1 MALTAKQRCLRGI
14 SGVLCAGPHQFRP
27 ACGPL
32 SCSPPDTSPSRSRKE
47 GGPAER
53 QGTAQ
58 LREHALLL
66 GGRGTPR
73 GWLWWPGVASS
84 LQGRGGGRFTP
95 VLPGALL
102 FLETLAQKDGTCKCC
117 RYSLHFPQRP
127 INSSTEISSL
137 SGPPLTQSP
146 FSAASTSP
154 KQ

>member
-14 SGVLCAGPHQFRP
+14 SGVLCAGPHQVRP
-27 ACGPL
+27 ACGPF

-58 LREHALLL
+58 LGEHALLL

-84 LQGRGGGRFTP
+84 LQGRGAVYTCSPRCPAIPGDSCTERWNLQMLSLLIAFPPKTQQLINRNQQFDWTP
-95 VLPGALL
+95 VDSKS
-102 FLETLAQKDGTCKCC
+102 FLCC
-117 RYSLHFPQRP
+117 IHRS
-127 INSSTEISSL
+127 
-137 SGPPLTQSP
+137 
-146 FSAASTSP
+146 
-154 KQ
+154 